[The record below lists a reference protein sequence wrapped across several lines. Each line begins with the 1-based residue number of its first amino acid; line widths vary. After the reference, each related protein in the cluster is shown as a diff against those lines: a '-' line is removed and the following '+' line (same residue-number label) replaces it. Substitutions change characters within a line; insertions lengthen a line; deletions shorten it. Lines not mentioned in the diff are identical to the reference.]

1 MKRTL
6 FILGVLIS
14 FNAYGDAITGDTCGD
29 DCSWR
34 LENGVLTVTGSGRIK
49 GYNRDC
55 SNLESTGRCTT
66 DAPWFDYEE
75 NIEKVVIQN
84 KSDNEK
90 FETIGH
96 NAFEDMFYTKEIIL
110 PEGIKT
116 IENEAFHNN
125 VALETINLPNT
136 LETISHWGL
145 SSTNL
150 SEINIPDSVT
160 AIGTAAFTS
169 SSLQSLNIPNGAT
182 IYGRICDSCEQL
194 ETVVFGENITIDT
207 GGENFPFLN
216 TPLLQ
221 NVYCQQKDI
230 EFCQRILQDSYKSAA
245 EIENLLK
252 TYTNEA
258 GVYTLEDGTMFA
270 SQNDMMKGADYTCG
284 TDLDLCKEKVLE
296 NKGLCSGDICQN
308 LVSLANSGKLLKVGS
323 KTYQSLDALLKGNY
337 DRRRIYTIE
346 EASFVA
352 GDKNRVSIK
361 YR

>member
-55 SNLESTGRCTT
+55 SNLESTGKCTT
-66 DAPWFDYEE
+66 DAPWFDYAE

-116 IENEAFHNN
+116 IENEAFHGN

-160 AIGTAAFTS
+160 AIGTAAFSS

-207 GGENFPFLN
+207 GGENFPFVN

-270 SQNDMMKGADYTCG
+270 SQNDMMNGANACVDMDTC
-284 TDLDLCKEKVLE
+284 KAAVLK
-296 NKGLCSGDICQN
+296 NKGYCLSDEICAAMVASEN
-308 LVSLANSGKLLKVGS
+308 ANHPIVYKNKSYASV
-323 KTYQSLDALLKGNY
+323 DDLLKGKY
-337 DRRRIYTIE
+337 LPKRIYTID
-346 EASFVA
+346 EANAVA

>member
-1 MKRTL
+1 MKKL
-6 FILGVLIS
+6 ILMGFLTIS
-14 FNAYGDAITGDTCGD
+14 FSVRAQIITGDTCGD

-34 LENGVLTVTGSGRIK
+34 LENGVLTVTGSGKIK

-55 SNLESTGRCTT
+55 SNLESTGKCTT
-66 DAPWFDYEE
+66 DAPWFDYAE

-116 IENEAFHNN
+116 IENEAFHSN

-136 LETISHWGL
+136 LETISNWGL

-160 AIGTAAFTS
+160 TIGIAAFTA

-207 GGENFPFLN
+207 DGENIPF
-216 TPLLQ
+216 
-221 NVYCQQKDI
+221 
-230 EFCQRILQDSYKSAA
+230 F
-245 EIENLLK
+245 
-252 TYTNEA
+252 NE
-258 GVYTLEDGTMFA
+258 
-270 SQNDMMKGADYTCG
+270 K
-284 TDLDLCKEKVLE
+284 
-296 NKGLCSGDICQN
+296 I
-308 LVSLANSGKLLKVGS
+308 
-323 KTYQSLDALLKGNY
+323 
-337 DRRRIYTIE
+337 
-346 EASFVA
+346 
-352 GDKNRVSIK
+352 
-361 YR
+361 